1 VAIVVLVTIPKDKAK
16 ALAEILL
23 KNKMCACVNILGEVE
38 SLFWWEGKINIEKES
53 LLFIKTKASLF
64 NKLKKLIKNNHPY
77 TVPEIIALEVDKI
90 NKEYSDWLSQEA
102 CG

>member
-16 ALAEILL
+16 TLAEILL
-23 KNKMCACVNILGEVE
+23 KNKVCACVNILGEVE

-90 NKEYSDWLSQEA
+90 NKEYLDWLDQEA